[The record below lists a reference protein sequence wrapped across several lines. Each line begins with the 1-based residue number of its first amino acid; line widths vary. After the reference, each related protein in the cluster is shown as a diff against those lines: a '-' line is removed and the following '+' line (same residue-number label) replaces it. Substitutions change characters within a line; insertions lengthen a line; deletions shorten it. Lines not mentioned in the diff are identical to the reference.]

1 MRVLVTGGT
10 GYLGKEVV
18 DKLAK
23 KHEVVVLTRKD
34 YHKNYEVSRG
44 NICNF
49 ADVRAAV
56 RGCEAII
63 HLAVESNHSK
73 PWNEHFRTTVLGT
86 RNILRASLGEVDRV
100 VHMSSM
106 ATDAKARTNYVN
118 AKAEAEEVVKEYWD
132 DITVPVLK
140 PSSIYDAA
148 RIKMASR
155 TSRLPVP
162 RVDTQFRPIYRTVLH
177 ECIEA
182 AMENGKSQ
190 VYRVGDSKVIKLT
203 DFIKAASYPRGV
215 IFVPGFL
222 SKLSHVSARARF
234 FFEDK
239 IFSHDMKELGVKP
252 VHTLK
257 TIFQIKFGD
266 EWKEKWREV

>member
-18 DKLAK
+18 RNIAK
-23 KHEVVVLTRKD
+23 KHEVVVLTRND
-34 YHKNYEVSRG
+34 YHKNYEISQG
-44 NICNF
+44 NIHNF

-56 RGCEAII
+56 RGCDAVV

-86 RNILRASLGEVDRV
+86 RNVLRASVGEVDKV

-106 ATDAKARTNYVN
+106 ATDAKTRTNYVN
-118 AKAEAEEVVKEYWD
+118 AKTEAEKVVKEYWD
-132 DITVPVLK
+132 QIKVPVIK
-140 PSSIYDAA
+140 PSSIYDST
-148 RIKMASR
+148 RIAMTSR

-162 RVDTQFRPIYRTVLH
+162 RVDTRFRPIFRSTLY
-177 ECIEA
+177 ECIDA
-182 AMENGKSQ
+182 ALKKGKSQ
-190 VYRVGDSKVIKLT
+190 IYQVGDSKVVKLT
-203 DFIKAASYPRGV
+203 DFIKAAAYPRGV
-215 IFVPGFL
+215 VFVPGFL
-222 SKLSHVSARARF
+222 SKLSHFSARARF

-239 IFSHDMKELGVKP
+239 VFSHDMKTLDVKP

-257 TIFQIKFGD
+257 TIFKIKFGD
-266 EWKEKWREV
+266 KWKEKWREV